1 MRQPWLDVYRGLV
14 TTLTAVG
21 LLFLALIFGGLYFY
35 LSPGP
40 EQWAIL
46 LIFSLAAAG
55 FYRGWVNS
63 TLLRFL
69 AGNSLAM
76 LLLVVAA
83 AVLPDPIA
91 VISPAEH
98 IARMV
103 YTPLFA
109 TVPAAIGFASGRLL
123 KKMIRRKRENY
134 LSRRKNGLNSPSQAN
149 KKIEPW

>member
-1 MRQPWLDVYRGLV
+1 MRQPWFDVYRGLV
-14 TTLTAVG
+14 TTLTDVG
-21 LLFLALIFGGLYFY
+21 LLFLALIFGGLYFH

-40 EQWAIL
+40 WQWAIL
-46 LIFSLAAAG
+46 LVFSLAAAG
-55 FYRGWVNS
+55 FYRGWVDS

-109 TVPAAIGFASGRLL
+109 AVPAAIGFASGRLL
-123 KKMIRRKRENY
+123 RKAIRRKWEGH
-134 LSRRKNGLNSPSQAN
+134 LSRRKDGLNSPSQAN
-149 KKIEPW
+149 KKIEPR